1 MGQRCSVNW
10 QPEMQRPFG
19 DLENSPHPKTAY
31 SGLTWVATEALLRIV
46 AITS

>member
-19 DLENSPHPKTAY
+19 DLEISLHPKTAY
-31 SGLTWVATEALLRIV
+31 SGLTWAATEAIV